1 MGSSPSVKKESRRCI
16 RCFSPLELMGIVPG
30 STTTTIP
37 VTTYRNM
44 IVKVT
49 QEIAKVTQEIAK
61 VTLGV
66 VAYLMFLKQTTG
78 DHWDDV

>member
-1 MGSSPSVKKESRRCI
+1 MGSSSSAKKESRRCI

-44 IVKVT
+44 VVKVT
-49 QEIAKVTQEIAK
+49 QEIAKVT
-61 VTLGV
+61 LWV

>member
-1 MGSSPSVKKESRRCI
+1 MGSSSSAKKESRRCI

-49 QEIAKVTQEIAK
+49 QEIAKVT
-61 VTLGV
+61 LWV